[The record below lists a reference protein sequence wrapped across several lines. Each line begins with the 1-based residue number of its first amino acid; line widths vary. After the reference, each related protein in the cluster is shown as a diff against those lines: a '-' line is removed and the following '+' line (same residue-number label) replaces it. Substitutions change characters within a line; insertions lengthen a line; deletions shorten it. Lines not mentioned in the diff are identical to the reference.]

1 MCCYYKILAFYIED
15 IRHHPVVPPVERWWV
30 EDIEEIESEA
40 SVFKLFEMR
49 GDGGKQRDTNTATSD
64 AVDIL
69 TYIIY

>member
-1 MCCYYKILAFYIED
+1 M
-15 IRHHPVVPPVERWWV
+15 VPPVERWWV